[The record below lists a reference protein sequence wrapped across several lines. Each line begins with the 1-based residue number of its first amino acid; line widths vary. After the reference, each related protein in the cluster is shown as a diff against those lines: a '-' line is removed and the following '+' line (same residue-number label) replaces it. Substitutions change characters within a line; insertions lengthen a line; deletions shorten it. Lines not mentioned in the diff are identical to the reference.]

1 MSWSIYRSLWW
12 ASLLGAMAH
21 GLLGAFRHLSVA
33 ELLLIG
39 GGMAAQGAVYG
50 WLVWGGGAAPH
61 PRMRTVGAA
70 LSYPALTLSVFGLG
84 LLQAWGGLVITAA
97 LCLAGL
103 PLGYRARSCAA
114 REGSVAA
121 QAREPVGPPGTIHAE
136 DLGTAELCRAW
147 QITSAALQRL
157 VDPGPVQVLVELRVE
172 YLDELERRDPQGFT
186 RWLSEAPA
194 VTDPTPFFPAT
205 AER

>member
-1 MSWSIYRSLWW
+1 MSWSIYRDLWW
-12 ASLLGAMAH
+12 ASLFGAMAH

-50 WLVWGGGAAPH
+50 WLVWGGGAAPR
-61 PRMRTVGAA
+61 PRTHTFGAA
-70 LSYPALTLSVFGLG
+70 LSYPVLTLSVFGLG
-84 LLQAWGGLVITAA
+84 LLQGWGGLATAAA

-103 PLGYRARSCAA
+103 PLRYRAQSCAA
-114 REGSVAA
+114 WEGSVAA
-121 QAREPVGPPGTIHAE
+121 QAREPVGPPGTIQAE

-147 QITSAALQRL
+147 QITSAALQR
-157 VDPGPVQVLVELRVE
+157 VAHPGPIQVLVELRVD

-186 RWLSEAPA
+186 RWLAEAPA

-205 AER
+205 AEW

>member
-1 MSWSIYRSLWW
+1 MPWSIYRSLWW
-12 ASLLGAMAH
+12 ASVLGVTAY

-39 GGMAAQGAVYG
+39 GGMAAQGVVYG

-61 PRMRTVGAA
+61 PRTLTLGAA
-70 LSYPALTLSVFGLG
+70 LSYAILALSVLGLG
-84 LLQAWGGLVITAA
+84 LLQGWGSLVIAAA

-136 DLGTAELCRAW
+136 TLGTAELCRAW
-147 QITSAALQRL
+147 QITSAALQR
-157 VDPGPVQVLVELRVE
+157 VAHPGTVQVLVELRAE
-172 YLDELERRDPQGFT
+172 YLDELERRGPQGFT
-186 RWLSEAPA
+186 RWLAEAPA
-194 VTDPTPFFPAT
+194 ATDPTPFFPAT